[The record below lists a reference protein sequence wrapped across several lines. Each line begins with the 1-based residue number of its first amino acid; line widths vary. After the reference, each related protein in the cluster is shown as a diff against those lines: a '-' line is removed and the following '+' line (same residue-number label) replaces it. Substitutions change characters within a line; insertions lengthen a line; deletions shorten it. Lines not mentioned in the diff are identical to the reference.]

1 MSYTT
6 EYKKTFTVNVPEEK
20 FADWLTGYRILSTRE
35 EELGEEPG
43 TTSAWK

>member
-6 EYKKTFTVNVPEEK
+6 EHKKNLTVEVPEED
-20 FADWLTGYRILSTRE
+20 FANWLTGYRMLSTRE

-43 TTSAWK
+43 TASAWK